1 VVPGREAHLLEFRRA
16 SSLALPQAA
25 PPHQASRIETQEG
38 VNVPTRSAAS
48 SEYIATHVGTGEEP
62 IAQEQ
67 WVERGIGTTDPLM
80 KGSLA

>member
-1 VVPGREAHLLEFRRA
+1 
-16 SSLALPQAA
+16 
-25 PPHQASRIETQEG
+25 